1 MNFRKSRQKNDM
13 DMLLERSRFIPP
25 IPSSVRARVLER
37 ARSMEA
43 GASTEAADVLPVAR
57 RRVMVITLA
66 ASVAF
71 VVGAAGAVVALRVR
85 AHSEPRATL
94 PASPHLE
101 LGSCPTP
108 SAPPLASQVAPQPSV
123 EPKTARPDP
132 SLTARESYTAELS
145 LLQRAQAAYTDR
157 NFATTLLLVS
167 EHTRRFPNG
176 RLAEEREALHVK
188 ALIGAGR
195 AEEARR
201 AASAFATRFP
211 RSALLPRLSHDPS
224 TGN

>member
-1 MNFRKSRQKNDM
+1 MQCFKVN
-13 DMLLERSRFIPP
+13 
-25 IPSSVRARVLER
+25 A
-37 ARSMEA
+37 
-43 GASTEAADVLPVAR
+43 
-57 RRVMVITLA
+57 TLA
-66 ASVAF
+66 PSGLVNVAS
-71 VVGAAGAVVALRVR
+71 
-85 AHSEPRATL
+85 
-94 PASPHLE
+94 
-101 LGSCPTP
+101 
-108 SAPPLASQVAPQPSV
+108 PQPSAV
-123 EPKTARPDP
+123 PKTARPEP

-195 AEEARR
+195 VDEAHR

-211 RSALLPRLSHDPS
+211 RSALLPRVGHD
-224 TGN
+224 